1 MSRRTAL
8 GIPRAVAVTGLTAA
22 LVSGTSVQTAGAA
35 GAAISDRPDLAARF
49 VAAVNAERVANH
61 RPRLS
66 VSRRL
71 TAVARRWAARMAAR
85 NLLAHDPGLAGQ
97 VRGWHYLGENVG
109 VGYSVA
115 SLAAAFWASPEHR
128 SNILDR
134 HYTEVGVAVVE
145 VDGKL
150 WVAEEYERPYGASS
164 RSAVGG
170 AASVNRRSGLRPA
183 RTDRS
188 RGLLPPNRCPLS
200 M

>member
-1 MSRRTAL
+1 MSRHTPI

-22 LVSGTSVQTAGAA
+22 LVSGTTIQPAGAA
-35 GAAISDRPDLAARF
+35 VSDRPDLAARF
-49 VAAVNAERVANH
+49 VAAVSAERAANH

-66 VSRRL
+66 VSQRL

-85 NLLAHDPGLAGQ
+85 NVLAHDPGLAGQ

-109 VGYSVA
+109 VGPSVA

-145 VDGKL
+145 VDGRL
-150 WVAEEYERPYGASS
+150 WVAQEYERPYDEGN
-164 RSAVGG
+164 RSAVTAG
-170 AASVNRRSGLRPA
+170 APGNRRSSLRPTRNA
-183 RTDRS
+183 RA
-188 RGLLPPNRCPLS
+188 RGLLPPSRCPLA